1 MTAHGLVFI
10 IYYSKYIAYHL
21 IILHMKKLKRQTD
34 FNLETIYIHFL
45 AEKKNQTVVFEQLYC
60 VPVIIAFNKLL
71 SNSAA

>member
-1 MTAHGLVFI
+1 
-10 IYYSKYIAYHL
+10 
-21 IILHMKKLKRQTD
+21 MKKLKRQTD

-45 AEKKNQTVVFEQLYC
+45 AEKKNQILVFEQLYC